1 VAPVSTPIVGICRFS
16 FLGRGDWHAWSGGA
30 TPNVSAHAKQ
40 LYARDRMEKRFWAF
54 ENLLLKSVAAQSNPD
69 FHLIVLTSSKM
80 PKTMQTRL
88 RKLTET
94 IPQVR
99 LVISDAGTVGE
110 ALLPATDELWGNNR
124 GMVQF
129 RIDDD
134 DCLATDYVAR
144 LADFSR
150 RMKDF
155 GPYSYSRPRGLV
167 LTAYNGASL
176 RHFDLHQPFNSM
188 GTAVYLRH
196 RVHSV
201 FSFGHLALQARFP
214 SFQDNSGHAF
224 LALKWSGHDSL
235 PMDETGRMPRGQRAI
250 GQTEFAGHLARQF
263 PFVDLEGLS
272 SWMGRQLA

>member
-1 VAPVSTPIVGICRFS
+1 
-16 FLGRGDWHAWSGGA
+16 
-30 TPNVSAHAKQ
+30 
-40 LYARDRMEKRFWAF
+40 MEKRFWTF
-54 ENLLLKSVAAQSNPD
+54 ENLLLKSVAAQTNPD
-69 FHLIVLTSSKM
+69 FHLIVLTSARM
-80 PKTMQTRL
+80 PKAMQTRL

-94 IPQVR
+94 IPQIR

-110 ALLPATDELWGNNR
+110 AVLPTTDELWGSGR

-150 RMKDF
+150 RMTDF
-155 GPYSYSRPRGLV
+155 GPYAYSRPRGLV
-167 LTAYNGASL
+167 LTAYKGAAL
-176 RHFDLHQPFNSM
+176 RHFDLHLPFNSM
-188 GTAVYLRH
+188 GAAVYLRH

-201 FSFGHLALQARFP
+201 FSFGHFALRTRFP

-235 PMDETGRMPRGQRAI
+235 PMDETGRMTRGQRAI
-250 GQTEFAGHLARQF
+250 GQGEFAGHLARRF
-263 PFVDLEGLS
+263 PFVDLEKLS
-272 SWMGRQLA
+272 GWMNGQLA